1 MDLRPFDQARVN
13 RCRCFQPPRIDSMI
27 VKAVGDVGKIDTLF
41 DSPVIRL
48 APLTPDI
55 ARAVL
60 TGEQPTHPTLRELM
74 APFPVTS

>member
-1 MDLRPFDQARVN
+1 
-13 RCRCFQPPRIDSMI
+13 MI